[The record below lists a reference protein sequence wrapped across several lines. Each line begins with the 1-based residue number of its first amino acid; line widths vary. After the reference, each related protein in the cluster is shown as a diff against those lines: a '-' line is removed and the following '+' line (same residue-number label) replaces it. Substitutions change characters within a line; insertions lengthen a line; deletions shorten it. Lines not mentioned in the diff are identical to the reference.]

1 MFCSQVNR
9 VPWLRRVVVDATK
22 TWIKEE
28 MLWPQRMLIPA
39 EKNVAKGEKPGF
51 VLTDVQLKKVLA
63 EDPLL
68 LAEQRLKS
76 LQQIATGEIGQK
88 REPGEGLASG
98 DEDDPTGPD
107 IDVELTDPSN
117 PRVVPPKPT
126 AQAQAWAWLS
136 GKFVFYHR
144 MGAIRLMSCFVYRHR
159 EGHRRQNRRG

>member
-1 MFCSQVNR
+1 MTDFVFCSQVNR

-51 VLTDVQLKKVLA
+51 VLTETQLKKVLA

-136 GKFVFYHR
+136 GKCIFLSSY
-144 MGAIRLMSCFVYRHR
+144 GRLD
-159 EGHRRQNRRG
+159 

>member
-1 MFCSQVNR
+1 
-9 VPWLRRVVVDATK
+9 
-22 TWIKEE
+22 
-28 MLWPQRMLIPA
+28 MLIPA

-51 VLTDVQLKKVLA
+51 VLNETQLKKVLA

-136 GKFVFYHR
+136 GKFVIFLSSYGR
-144 MGAIRLMSCFVYRHR
+144 FD
-159 EGHRRQNRRG
+159 